1 MLFKS
6 HREVE
11 RLLELEQ
18 RDVVLGCSAVVVLV
32 HDDLLQ
38 LQVLPEIKVD
48 TNAGI

>member
-1 MLFKS
+1 MFKS

-18 RDVVLGCSAVVVLV
+18 RDVVLGGCAVVVLV
-32 HDDLLQ
+32 HEDLLQ

-48 TNAGI
+48 KSVDI

>member
-1 MLFKS
+1 MFKS

-18 RDVVLGCSAVVVLV
+18 RDVVLGGCTVVVLV
-32 HDDLLQ
+32 HEDLLQ